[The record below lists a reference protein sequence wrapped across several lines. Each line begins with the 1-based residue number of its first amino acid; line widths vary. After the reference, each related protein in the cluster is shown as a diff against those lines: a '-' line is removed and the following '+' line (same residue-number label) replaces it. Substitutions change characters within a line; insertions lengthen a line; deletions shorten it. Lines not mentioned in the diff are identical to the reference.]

1 MKDTKFTI
9 PTKAIVYKTAN
20 VEINP
25 IDFIHSM
32 RKTYNIEDEK
42 PNQCPLDNKYK
53 HIRHYPNSSVY
64 EMYKVIK
71 TVKGN
76 TFNSERA
83 DNTPCLAKQT
93 YFIEKVPGTNDI
105 VWEEISDIHRP
116 FYITDDPKIISLFEA
131 LNALETA
138 INNLNN
144 D

>member
-9 PTKAIVYKTAN
+9 PTKATVYKTAN

-25 IDFIHSM
+25 IDFINSM
-32 RKTYNIEDEK
+32 RKTYGIEDK
-42 PNQCPLDNKYK
+42 KSIQCHLDNKYK

-93 YFIEKVPGTNDI
+93 YFIEVSGDNGV
-105 VWEEISDIHRP
+105 VWEDISDTHRP
-116 FYITDDPKIISLFEA
+116 FYITDDPKLISLFDA

-144 D
+144 E